1 MFFSLPNKAQTR
13 LNDYNSTKRRKYPFF
28 STDGGRASENKKYRV
43 FPLLAPT
50 CHKDRTT
57 VLRTEKGKQ
66 EHAEHKTL
74 FGMPGMRLQKS
85 LLTWGN
91 AGDCFRD
98 SNKEEVGVS
107 QLAARMILWRRDCF
121 SGLAA
126 IGQFVFYQEGDRGTV
141 WGYNH
146 VQTWMWRNS
155 WGRGQVAATVD
166 DA

>member
-1 MFFSLPNKAQTR
+1 MSYLNRYISLKVFLQLLNLEVKNWAQDNTN
-13 LNDYNSTKRRKYPFF
+13 L
-28 STDGGRASENKKYRV
+28 AENKKYRV

-107 QLAARMILWRRDCF
+107 QLAAQMVL
-121 SGLAA
+121 
-126 IGQFVFYQEGDRGTV
+126 
-141 WGYNH
+141 
-146 VQTWMWRNS
+146 
-155 WGRGQVAATVD
+155 
-166 DA
+166 